1 MGRASMDLTA
11 LHRWRIWPR
20 TAGTARPA
28 ASEPVVPTTAAFDDS
43 SARPCDR
50 LRVLMVTSEWPRPD
64 APRTT
69 FIKRQAEFL
78 TAAGVRVD
86 VFDFRGDK
94 NPYNYAA
101 AWARARPLL
110 RPDRYD
116 LVHAQFGQSG
126 LLALPKSIPLVVTFR
141 GSDLLGVV
149 SDGSGRYMLRG
160 RALQHASRLVARQ
173 ADAVIVV
180 ADFMRQHFTTEA
192 PVHVIPSGID
202 FRLFR
207 PMPKEIARARL
218 GFAPDERL
226 VLFVGRPTQAR
237 KRYTLARAAVDV
249 MTRRLAARLVLAW
262 SVPHEL
268 IPVYMNACDALIVT
282 SMQEGS
288 TNVVK
293 EALACN
299 LPVVAVPV
307 GDVPERLAGV
317 DGCAVCYDERPE
329 AIAAELERV
338 LRRGDRVDGCTA
350 VKQLDE
356 TLLTQRVINVYRS
369 VLSRC

>member
-1 MGRASMDLTA
+1 MERASMDLTA
-11 LHRWRIWPR
+11 LHRWRIR
-20 TAGTARPA
+20 RDTAGAARSAGPE
-28 ASEPVVPTTAAFDDS
+28 SVVPADAVDDS
-43 SARPCDR
+43 SPVPCDR
-50 LRVLMVTSEWPRPD
+50 LRVLMVTSEWPRPGS
-64 APRTT
+64 PRTT
-69 FIKRQAEFL
+69 FIKRQADFL
-78 TAAGVRVD
+78 KAAGVHLD
-86 VFDFRGDK
+86 VFAFRGEK

-101 AWARARPLL
+101 AWARVRPLL

-126 LLALPKSIPLVVTFR
+126 LLALPKRVPLVVTFR

-149 SDGSGRYMLRG
+149 GDATGRYLARG

-180 ADFMRQHFTTEA
+180 AEFMRQHFTTPA

-202 FRLFR
+202 FGLFH
-207 PMPKEIARARL
+207 PMPKEAARAQL
-218 GFAPDERL
+218 GFSPDERL

-237 KRYTLARAAVDV
+237 KRYTLAKAAVDV
-249 MTRRLAARLVLAW
+249 MTRRLPARIVLGW
-262 SVPHEL
+262 GVSHDL
-268 IPVYMNACDALIVT
+268 MPVYMNACDALVVT

-288 TNVVK
+288 SNVVK

-317 DGCAVCYDERPE
+317 EGCAICYDERPE

-338 LRRGDRVDGCTA
+338 LRRGERVDGCTA
-350 VKQLDE
+350 VSPLDE

-369 VLSRC
+369 VLNRH